1 MRRLAAFDLLEPTL
15 IVRGAFFS
23 FLGYFLTPAG
33 LMAIGILDASVVFY
47 LPLGV
52 DFVAII
58 MTARKPEWFWL
69 YAILATI
76 GSTMGS
82 AGTYW
87 VGKKIGEKGL
97 ARFVKERQVQ
107 RMKAR
112 LDRGA
117 LVVAALGAIPPPFP
131 FTAFVLGAGA
141 FELRLWAFFVWLVIA
156 RLLRFVCETALAAHY
171 GSQIIRWMKTPVFE
185 TIVGGFIV
193 LVVIGTIASSVVLW
207 RKAKSD
213 SAASPRR
220 RRTARAAARPR

>member
-1 MRRLAAFDLLEPTL
+1 M
-15 IVRGAFFS
+15 RGAFFS

-33 LMAIGILDASVVFY
+33 LVAIGILDASVVFY

-58 MTARKPEWFWL
+58 MTARKPEWFWM
-69 YAILATI
+69 YAILATV
-76 GSTMGS
+76 GSTLGS

-87 VGKKIGEKGL
+87 LGKKIGEKGL

-117 LVVAALGAIPPPFP
+117 FVVAALGAIPPPFP

-141 FELRLWAFFVWLVIA
+141 FEVSSWTFFAWLALA
-156 RLLRFVCETALAAHY
+156 RMVRFVCETALASYY
-171 GSQIIRWMKTPVFE
+171 GSQIIRWMKTPLFE
-185 TIVGGFIV
+185 TIVGAFIV
-193 LVVIGTIASSVVLW
+193 LVVIGTIASGVVLW
-207 RKAKSD
+207 QTAKSD
-213 SAASPRR
+213 SAASPRH
-220 RRTARAAARPR
+220 RRTVRAAPRLR